1 MLYSYSTIG
10 ANYGGIEMTRLIGD
24 LAGSFYDFFKFIF
37 TSICYLIAGML
48 IVGVPLYLIAL
59 VFNMLH

>member
-1 MLYSYSTIG
+1 MARFID
-10 ANYGGIEMTRLIGD
+10 D
-24 LAGSFYDFFKFIF
+24 LAGSIYDVFKFIF
-37 TSICYLIAGML
+37 KCICYLIAGML